1 MNINEQAIKRIFSQN
16 LNDLLR
22 EKDITQKEIAQI
34 CEVSTSAVS
43 TWCLGLNIP
52 RMDKIER
59 LANHFNLPKSYF
71 LEAAPSRTEKHGK
84 AVKIPVLGY
93 VPAGVPIEAVQEVL
107 DWEEI
112 TPEMARHGDFFALHI
127 KGDSMAPE
135 LRDGDIVIIRQQ
147 PDISSGD
154 IGVVMVNSEDATV
167 KRVIK
172 HDNGIS
178 IVPINPLYAPQYF
191 SNEEIDSLPVRIIG
205 AVVECRR
212 KYQRI

>member
-1 MNINEQAIKRIFSQN
+1 MFADRFNAALEQSGMSAAELSRLTGIPEGTISQYRKGLYAPKQKRLEMIARALHTTPTF
-16 LNDLLR
+16 LLGYDPT
-22 EKDITQKEIAQI
+22 EKDQAK
-34 CEVSTSAVS
+34 
-43 TWCLGLNIP
+43 P
-52 RMDKIER
+52 
-59 LANHFNLPKSYF
+59 
-71 LEAAPSRTEKHGK
+71 K

-93 VPAGVPIEAVQEVL
+93 VPAGVPVEAIQEVL
-107 DWEEI
+107 DYEEI
-112 TPEMARHGDFFALHI
+112 TPEMARHGDFFALQI

-154 IGVVMVNSEDATV
+154 IGVVMVNSEDATC
-167 KRVIK
+167 KKIIK

-191 SNEEIDSLPVRIIG
+191 SNEEINSLPVKIIG

>member
-1 MNINEQAIKRIFSQN
+1 MRKHEQIRTIGRRIR
-16 LNDLLR
+16 DLR
-22 EKDITQKEIAQI
+22 QQRGMSQKELADALGYSSRSTIA
-34 CEVSTSAVS
+34 
-43 TWCLGLNIP
+43 
-52 RMDKIER
+52 KIESGDNDISQSNIMAF
-59 LANHFNLPKSYF
+59 ANALQTTTAYLMGIED
-71 LEAAPSRTEKHGK
+71 LEGKPIKPK
-84 AVKIPVLGY
+84 AVKIPVLGI

-107 DWEEI
+107 DYEEI
-112 TPEMARHGDFFALHI
+112 TPEMARHGDFFALQI